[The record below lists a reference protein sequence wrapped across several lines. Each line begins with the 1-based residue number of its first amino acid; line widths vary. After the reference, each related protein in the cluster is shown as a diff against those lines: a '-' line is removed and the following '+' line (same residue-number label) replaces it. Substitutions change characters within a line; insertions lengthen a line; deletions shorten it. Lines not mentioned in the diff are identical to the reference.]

1 MIVATADSNIY
12 VSALQFGGIPLQCLN
27 AARAGAF
34 QLVISEAIIAEVHG
48 VLQEKFRWSEAM
60 LKEAMAS
67 LRDFTQLVTP
77 AQTLHVIR
85 EDPDDDRVIECA
97 VASGSQFIIS
107 GDKHLLRLGLYENIR
122 ILKVAEFLHLVPSPS
137 D

>member
-1 MIVATADSNIY
+1 
-12 VSALQFGGIPLQCLN
+12 
-27 AARAGAF
+27 
-34 QLVISEAIIAEVHG
+34 
-48 VLQEKFRWSEAM
+48 M

-122 ILKVAEFLHLVPSPS
+122 ILKVAEFLNLVPSPS

>member
-1 MIVATADSNIY
+1 M
-12 VSALQFGGIPLQCLN
+12 QFGGVPLQCLN
-27 AARAGAF
+27 AARTGAF
-34 QLVISEAIIAEVHG
+34 RLAISEVIIAEVHG
-48 VLQEKFRWSEAM
+48 VLLEKFRWSEAM
-60 LKEAMAS
+60 LDEAMAS

-77 AQTLHVIR
+77 SQTLHVIA

-122 ILKVAEFLHLVPSPS
+122 IVKVAEFLSLVPSPS
-137 D
+137 DE